1 MKLSMLIKEPR
12 ANSMIDPGREPL
24 TAELPGVSFIMPIL
38 NEAKYIERAVT
49 SILSQNYDGAKEVI
63 LALGPSVDGTD
74 EIVARLQEREPRLKT
89 VDSPSGAT
97 PAGLNLAIDAS
108 QYPVIVRVDA
118 HSQLLVD
125 YTRIGVATLQR
136 TGAANVGG
144 LMDAK
149 GETPF
154 QAAVARAYT
163 RPVGLGGGIYHSGTE
178 SGPAE
183 SAYLGIFRRD
193 ALVAAGRFDETL
205 RRAQDWDLNL
215 RIRRSGGT
223 VWFDPDLKVTYW
235 PRSSWSKLV
244 RQFYA
249 TGVWRGELVR
259 RYHSRNSMRYFAPPL
274 LVATISLG
282 MLSLFLK
289 ALGVS
294 RRLPLPVAGAV
305 TVAVWAPAAYP
316 AWLLWAIAAS
326 SDGMS
331 AKERLYLM
339 FVLPSMHISWGM
351 GFISGLIHGAV
362 DQVDTS
368 R

>member
-1 MKLSMLIKEPR
+1 MT
-12 ANSMIDPGREPL
+12 DPNHHGRSSD
-24 TAELPGVSFIMPIL
+24 LPGVSFIMPIL
-38 NEAKYIERAVT
+38 NEAKYVERAVK
-49 SILSQNYDGAKEVI
+49 SVLSQDYDGDKEVI
-63 LALGPSVDGTD
+63 IALGPCSDGTK
-74 EIVARLQEREPRLKT
+74 EIVARLQQSEPRLKT
-89 VDSPSGAT
+89 VENPSGAT

-108 QYPVIVRVDA
+108 CYPVVIRVDA
-118 HSQLLVD
+118 HSELFPG
-125 YTRIGVATLQR
+125 YTRTGVATLEK

-154 QAAVARAYT
+154 QAAVARAYIS
-163 RPVGLGGGIYHSGTE
+163 PVGLGGGVYHSGTE

-215 RIRRSGGT
+215 RIRRGGGT

-235 PRSSWSKLV
+235 PRASWLKLV

-259 RYHSRNSMRYFAPPL
+259 RHNARNSLRYFAPPL
-274 LVATISLG
+274 LVAGIFTGVLSGILKLLGLHHVVPTWGARAVTI
-282 MLSLFLK
+282 
-289 ALGVS
+289 AAWA
-294 RRLPLPVAGAV
+294 PVA
-305 TVAVWAPAAYP
+305 YP
-316 AWLLWAIAAS
+316 LWLLWAIAAS
-326 SDGMS
+326 SGGMIL
-331 AKERLYLM
+331 KERCYLL
-339 FVLPSMHISWGM
+339 FVLPSMHISWGL
-351 GFISGLIHGAV
+351 GFISGLLRGAA
-362 DQVDTS
+362 DHVDTS